1 MEKKGKTKEIKKNGA
16 FIKNE
21 TRRNRRRKRTEAG
34 VASGEGNVAKNG
46 GVANAGGAKNGGV
59 RNADFAK
66 NGGVAV
72 YLTFAGDVGG
82 VQR

>member
-1 MEKKGKTKEIKKNGA
+1 M
-16 FIKNE
+16 
-21 TRRNRRRKRTEAG
+21 
-34 VASGEGNVAKNG
+34 ASGEGNVAKNGGVANAGGAKNG